1 MQADVGDVLLFGGL
15 FFGFWFLLWLVLF
28 LRIEVC
34 RMANA
39 ELIADVVAQLG
50 KAKAEIVAKI
60 GGLEAAVASG
70 EDLSGPLAEL
80 VAAAQGL
87 DDVVPDVVVPG
98 EPLIEFP
105 EQPE

>member
-1 MQADVGDVLLFGGL
+1 MVVLLWQVFI
-15 FFGFWFLLWLVLF
+15 W
-28 LRIEVC
+28 LRIEVL
-34 RMANA
+34 RVANA

-87 DDVVPDVVVPG
+87 DDVVPDEVPA

-105 EQPE
+105 EQPEDEPVE

>member
-1 MQADVGDVLLFGGL
+1 MVVLLWQVFI
-15 FFGFWFLLWLVLF
+15 W
-28 LRIEVC
+28 LRIEVL
-34 RMANA
+34 RVANA

-105 EQPE
+105 EQ

>member
-1 MQADVGDVLLFGGL
+1 MVVLLWQVFI
-15 FFGFWFLLWLVLF
+15 W
-28 LRIEVC
+28 LRIEVL
-34 RMANA
+34 RVANA

-87 DDVVPDVVVPG
+87 DDVVPDEVPA

-105 EQPE
+105 EQPEDTPVE

>member
-1 MQADVGDVLLFGGL
+1 
-15 FFGFWFLLWLVLF
+15 
-28 LRIEVC
+28 
-34 RMANA
+34 MANA

-87 DDVVPDVVVPG
+87 DDVVPDEVPA

-105 EQPE
+105 EQPEDEPVE

>member
-1 MQADVGDVLLFGGL
+1 MHDVLSVVIFS
-15 FFGFWFLLWLVLF
+15 WLVFGSFAAFMLLLF
-28 LRIEVC
+28 YRIEVC

-87 DDVVPDVVVPG
+87 DDVVPDEVAVNDV
-98 EPLIEFP
+98 LIDFP

>member
-1 MQADVGDVLLFGGL
+1 MFPLLCLMVVLLWQVFI
-15 FFGFWFLLWLVLF
+15 W
-28 LRIEVC
+28 LRIEVL
-34 RMANA
+34 RVANA

-87 DDVVPDVVVPG
+87 DDVVPD

-105 EQPE
+105 EQPEDAPVE

>member
-1 MQADVGDVLLFGGL
+1 MPSLVEVFPLLCLIVVLSWQVFI
-15 FFGFWFLLWLVLF
+15 W
-28 LRIEVC
+28 LRIEVSIV
-34 RMANA
+34 ANA

-50 KAKAEIVAKI
+50 KAKSEIVAKI

-87 DDVVPDVVVPG
+87 DDVVPD

-105 EQPE
+105 EQPEDTPVE

>member
-1 MQADVGDVLLFGGL
+1 
-15 FFGFWFLLWLVLF
+15 
-28 LRIEVC
+28 
-34 RMANA
+34 MANA

-50 KAKAEIVAKI
+50 KAKSEIVAKI

-87 DDVVPDVVVPG
+87 DDVVPDEVVPG

>member
-1 MQADVGDVLLFGGL
+1 
-15 FFGFWFLLWLVLF
+15 
-28 LRIEVC
+28 
-34 RMANA
+34 MANA

-50 KAKAEIVAKI
+50 KAKSEIVAKI

-105 EQPE
+105 EQPEDAPVE